1 MANRWKLLFNGAV
14 SGWRLLNFTSLSF
27 DIYENKAA
35 RSGSYIKTPE
45 KYSNPKCGLINIQNT
60 DNKCFMWCMRY
71 HQSPKDKNG
80 ARVSNLINVKDK
92 YDYSEI
98 NYPVSLEDIKIFEEN
113 NKICIYVYEIKEKL
127 NIQNNETMMK

>member
-92 YDYSEI
+92 YD
-98 NYPVSLEDIKIFEEN
+98 
-113 NKICIYVYEIKEKL
+113 
-127 NIQNNETMMK
+127 